1 MYKRDQPRHDGV
13 GGLFALSEK
22 ENRKIVHA
30 GAPIA

>member
-1 MYKRDQPRHDGV
+1 MYKRDQPRHDGIRR
-13 GGLFALSEK
+13 LFALSEK